1 MSFQIETGVSQKA
14 FKVVVYGV
22 ESVGKSTFASQ
33 FPNALFIDTEG
44 STSSMN
50 VSRYPKP
57 SSWQMLLDEVD
68 EFTKTQY
75 QTLVIDSADWAERL
89 CVENVC
95 VSRGKKGVEDFGY
108 GNGYTYAEEEWGRF
122 LNKLS
127 DVVEVHHKNVVLTA
141 HAIVRKFERPEE
153 SASFDRYELKLGK
166 KTTNK
171 TAPLTKE
178 WADMVLFANFKVA
191 ITNTKTDKQGN
202 TKGKAA
208 NGQRVMFT
216 QHHPC
221 WDAKNRY
228 GLAPELPFE
237 YQQIK
242 HIIEAVP
249 SNQQAAA
256 YVQPIPLAPPIQ
268 EPVAQP
274 IPLAPPVET
283 VQVTSYP
290 NTLTLTDN
298 MNAQL
303 YEVKPEQK
311 PKVQLDPNIPKQLRD
326 LMEADN
332 VSEEQLQKVV
342 IMKGYMPAN
351 MPVSAYPID
360 FVNGWCIPFWTQ
372 IKNEIDL
379 PF

>member
-22 ESVGKSTFASQ
+22 ESIGKSTFASQ
-33 FPNALFIDTEG
+33 FPKAVFIDTEG

-57 SSWQMLLDEVD
+57 TSWQMLLDEIAD
-68 EFTKTQY
+68 FTKTQY

-95 VSRGKKGVEDFGY
+95 MSRGKKGVEDFGY

-122 LNKLS
+122 LNLLS

-256 YVQPIPLAPPIQ
+256 YVQPIPVAPPIQ

-274 IPLAPPVET
+274 ITVAPPVEV
-283 VQVTSYP
+283 VQVTNYP
-290 NTLTLTDN
+290 NTLNLTDN

-303 YEVKPEQK
+303 YEVKPEPQ
-311 PKVQLDPNIPKQLRD
+311 KVQLDPNIPKPLRD

-342 IMKGYMPAN
+342 TMKGYMPAN
-351 MPVSAYPID
+351 MPVSAYPTD
-360 FVNGWCIPFWTQ
+360 FVQGWCIPFWTQ
-372 IKNEIDL
+372 IKNEIEL